1 MIKPHAYKAKR
12 IDTNEEVYGDY
23 VIKDPIFGYKLATTQ
38 TEYRVHADSI
48 MEFVGEHGENNYVY
62 RSLIKRTS

>member
-38 TEYRVHADSI
+38 SEYRVHADSI
-48 MEFVGEHGENNYVY
+48 MEFVGEIDGNYIY
-62 RSLIKRTS
+62 RSLIKNH